1 MRNILFLLLSL
12 AVLPLSAGG
21 VKLKLGEHYQIRCLC
36 WPAGCVAPSA
46 SNPEALVYAHGRT
59 DNSWWTVTKDL
70 DGYYLIRNVKTG
82 RYMTYDGQR
91 TADRRYMRLS
101 RTDYNDASRWKIYP
115 GRTGLIICHKLH
127 IDHLLDVRR
136 DSYIVGTYR
145 NSSSIATDNGRFF
158 LVDGKGRVVTDVD
171 GTEVK
176 LPTECFD
183 SSSGSRGMPAQARKQ
198 VRVPGRLE
206 FTVNGHKPV
215 YDKKAGLY
223 LYPLPERTGSE
234 FTAQLAAA
242 ERSGLRLF
250 VNGKAATRNGRCSFA
265 QPEDGRVF
273 RLALASDSDTVAVAR
288 LTFTYLPIVEISGS
302 GIGKSHFTAG
312 TFRLHDPDNPQADS
326 LTDARLRYRGDYA
339 TFMNKKSFAVK
350 LTDGAGKASDR
361 KLLGMRS
368 DNYWILDA
376 MAVDHARM
384 RNRVA
389 MDLWMDFAAAPYYA
403 PSRRNLNGVR
413 GRLVEVF
420 WNGSY
425 QGVYN
430 LSERVDRKQMGLARS
445 DGRKVKGCLYKSN
458 TWSAWTLMGSSRTA
472 GRPAGIR
479 PPQYDNRGGSW
490 NGWDAKY
497 PKAESGRQ
505 TEWKPLYDAADLV
518 SRADDRTFARE
529 VAERFDLPVVRDYW
543 LFIELLFAV
552 DNSGKNMY
560 WAVGDQS
567 RDPRLTPAP
576 WDLDGTFGRSWDG
589 HRSECAAGN
598 DYRSYLRRQ
607 WKMNALFERLETAG
621 VDGWK
626 TKLSERYRSL
636 RRTHFDPDRLMK
648 RFEDYFRLLERSGA
662 TARER
667 QRWDNANGVYLN
679 FRSEKEY
686 LRNWIK
692 QRVATLDRQY
702 GY

>member
-1 MRNILFLLLSL
+1 MRKILFLLFCLT
-12 AVLPLSAGG
+12 VLPVSAAG
-21 VKLKLGEHYQIRCLC
+21 VKLKLGEHYQIRCLL
-36 WPAGCVAPSA
+36 WPAGCVAPSP

-59 DNSWWTVTKDL
+59 DNSLWTVTKDL

-82 RYMTYDGQR
+82 RYMTYDGVR
-91 TADRRYMRLS
+91 TSDRRYMRLS
-101 RTDYNDASRWKIYP
+101 RTDHNDASRWKIYP
-115 GRTGLIICHKLH
+115 GRTGMIISHKSH
-127 IDHLLDVRR
+127 TNHLLNVRR

-145 NSSSIATDNGRFF
+145 NTSSLATDNERFF
-158 LVDGKGRVVTDVD
+158 LVDSKGRVVTDLD
-171 GTEVK
+171 GGEVK
-176 LPTECFD
+176 LPAHCFD
-183 SSSGSRGMPAQARKQ
+183 KPSDSRSVPVQARKQ
-198 VRVPGRLE
+198 MRVPGLLE

-215 YDKKAGLY
+215 YDKKTGLY

-242 ERSGLRLF
+242 GQSGLLF
-250 VNGKAATRNGRCSFA
+250 FVDGKAATRNGRCSFER
-265 QPEDGRVF
+265 PEDGRVF

-288 LTFTYLPIVEISGS
+288 LTFTYLPIVEIGGS

-312 TFRLHDPDNPQADS
+312 TFRLHDPDNRSADS
-326 LTDARLRYRGDYA
+326 LTAARLRFRGDYS
-339 TFMNKKSFAVK
+339 TFMNKKSCAVK
-350 LTDGAGKASDR
+350 LTDGSGKAANR
-361 KLLGMRS
+361 RLLGMRS

-403 PSRRNLNGVR
+403 TSRRNLNGVR

-430 LSERVDRKQMGLARS
+430 LTERVDRKQMGLARS
-445 DGRKVKGCLYKSN
+445 DGRKAKGCLYKSN
-458 TWSAWTLMGSSRTA
+458 TWSTWTLMGCNRTT
-472 GRPAGIR
+472 GRPSGTR

-490 NGWDAKY
+490 AGWDAKY

-518 SRADDRTFARE
+518 SRAEDRAFVRE
-529 VAERFDLPVVRDYW
+529 AAERFDLPVVCDYW

-552 DNSGKNMY
+552 DNSGKNMF
-560 WAVGDQS
+560 WAVEDQTRS
-567 RDPRLTPAP
+567 PRLTPAP

-589 HRSECAAGN
+589 HRSECAPGN

-607 WKMNALFERLETAG
+607 WKMNSLFDRLEKLDA
-621 VDGWK
+621 DGWK
-626 TKLSERYRSL
+626 AKLSGRYRSL
-636 RRTHFDPDRLMK
+636 RRTHFDPKLLMK

-662 TARER
+662 AARER
-667 QRWDNANGVYLN
+667 RRWDNANGIYLN
-679 FRSEKEY
+679 FRSEEEY
-686 LRNWIK
+686 LRDWIK
-692 QRVATLDRQY
+692 KRVATLDRQY